1 MYKQGDILL
10 IPIPFTDLTSTKKR
24 PVLVL
29 SNNSY
34 NDKTNDILV
43 AAITS
48 NISEKDYT
56 VMISKVDL
64 EIGDLKV
71 DSCIRTDKIY
81 SLSQGIVI
89 KTFGRVK
96 PHIMNRVKDRLNQLI
111 CNPE

>member
-1 MYKQGDILL
+1 MYKQGEILL
-10 IPIPFTDLTSTKKR
+10 IPVPFTDLTSTKKR
-24 PVLVL
+24 PVFVL
-29 SNNSY
+29 SSDRYNN
-34 NDKTNDILV
+34 KTNDILV

-48 NISEKDYT
+48 NINEKDYA
-56 VMISKVDL
+56 VIISKVDL

-96 PHIMNRVKDRLNQLI
+96 LHIMNRVKDKLNQLI
-111 CNPE
+111 CNQE